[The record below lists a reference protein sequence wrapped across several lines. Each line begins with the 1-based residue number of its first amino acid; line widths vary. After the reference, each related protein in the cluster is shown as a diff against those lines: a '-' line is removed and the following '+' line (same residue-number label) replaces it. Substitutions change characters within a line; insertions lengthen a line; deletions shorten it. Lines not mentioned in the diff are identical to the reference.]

1 MAYFSQVMKKEKAP
15 EIKALLKKYELKG
28 SQSVHNH
35 SVLVVTIR
43 SGKLDFIGNY
53 IKNSGVT
60 ESRESYTDRQYI
72 CVNPYSIESS
82 YSGNVLEFLTELK
95 DTMMKGNHD
104 NSDSMTDYFDV
115 GWYIDINIGTWKKPY
130 VLIK

>member
-1 MAYFSQVMKKEKAP
+1 MAYFSQAMKKEKAP

-28 SQSVHNH
+28 SLSVHNH
-35 SVLVVTIR
+35 STFSVTIQ

-53 IKNSGVT
+53 IKTSGVT
-60 ESRESYTDRQYI
+60 ESSESYTDRQYL

-82 YSGNVLEFLTELK
+82 YSGNVLEFLNELK
-95 DTMMKGNHD
+95 DVMMKGNHD

-115 GWYIDINIGTWKKPY
+115 GWYIDIRIGTWEKPY